1 MESISLL
8 SNAKINL
15 FFAINGIA
23 SDNFCNITSIMAP
36 ISCGD
41 NMIFSLEK
49 NTSIQNPIIKIFQHT
64 SLKFPENNNT
74 ITRAIELFCT
84 QTNIVNFSLRIDVK
98 KKIPIGGGFGGGSSN
113 GVFTLKALNQLYNFP
128 ISEEKL
134 TTLTKKMGTD
144 CSFFIKNSPQLAVD
158 HGDILMPVSTNF
170 HKNLANYFVLVFCPS
185 FFISTDAAYKKFKQ
199 KPSFSQNSP
208 EKVKRIFTEKHFES
222 LLSNAFQQQ
231 ILDEYAELRTLFNYL
246 YYSNYYPCIT
256 GSGSGCFI
264 LHREYD
270 ALRKAQEIIF
280 EQLGLISL
288 CEIVRFL

>member
-23 SDNFCNITSIMAP
+23 SDSFCNITSIMAP
-36 ISCGD
+36 ISFGD
-41 NMIFSLEK
+41 NMVFSIKK
-49 NTSIQNPIIKIFQHT
+49 NRSIQNPIIKIFQHS
-64 SLKFPENNNT
+64 SLKFPEDNNT
-74 ITRAIELFCT
+74 ITRAIELFCAWT
-84 QTNIVNFSLRIDVK
+84 SIANFSLRIDVK

-134 TTLTKKMGTD
+134 TTLTRKMGTD
-144 CSFFIKNSPQLAVD
+144 CSFFIKNLPQLATD
-158 HGDILMPVSTNF
+158 HGDILTPISTDF
-170 HKNLANYFVLVFCPS
+170 HKNLANYFVLIFCPS
-185 FFISTDAAYKKFKQ
+185 FFIATDEAYKKFKQ
-199 KPSFSQNSP
+199 KPFFLQNSP
-208 EKVKRIFTEKHFES
+208 EKVKKIFNEKHFES
-222 LLSNAFQQQ
+222 LLSNSFQRQ
-231 ILDEYAELRTLFNYL
+231 ILDEYAELRTLFNRLHYL
-246 YYSNYYPCIT
+246 DYFPCIT

-270 ALRKAQEIIF
+270 ALEKAQEIIF
-280 EQLGLISL
+280 EQLGFIPL